1 MSSFTRN
8 ESLQQEN
15 EPQEPSYPSWQD
27 TNYLQPGEF
36 TPSRSDDDP
45 VELRTVLLLRA
56 IENEIIPRLML
67 AHRHPHECLTEPV
80 LSAAKVGPEDVTAFT
95 RLVLAPDESLA
106 RSCIDLM
113 RTRGL
118 SVEAIYMDLLAPVAR
133 HLGELWEQDL
143 CDFTDVTMGLGRLQ
157 QILRELSGGLA
168 EGSVQ
173 TREGRRILLLPCP
186 GEQHTFGLVMVGEFF
201 RRAGWDVSGGP
212 TEIRLD
218 VSSLVQGERFDVVGL
233 SLAGD
238 THLAELSQC
247 IRAVRQRS
255 LNPDVVILVGGPA
268 FLIHP
273 EYVEQVQADAVAT
286 DGRLAPGM
294 ADELVARARHLS
306 SGRTRAA
313 S

>member
-8 ESLQQEN
+8 ESLQQES

-27 TNYLQPGEF
+27 TSYLQPGELS
-36 TPSRSDDDP
+36 PSRLDDDP

-67 AHRHPHECLTEPV
+67 AHRNPHECLTQPV
-80 LSAAKVGPEDVTAFT
+80 LTAAKVGPEDVTTFS

-106 RSCIDLM
+106 RSCIELM
-113 RTRGL
+113 RTRGI
-118 SVEAIYMDLLAPVAR
+118 SIEAIYVDLLAPVAR

-168 EGSVQ
+168 EGGVQ
-173 TREGRRILLLPCP
+173 FHNGRRILLLPCP

-212 TEIRLD
+212 AEVRLD
-218 VSSLVQGERFDVVGL
+218 AASLVQGERFDVVGL

-238 THLAELSQC
+238 THLVELGQC

-255 LNPDVVILVGGPA
+255 LNPDLVILVGGPA
-268 FLIHP
+268 FLTHP
-273 EYVEQVQADAVAT
+273 EYLDQVQADAVAV
-286 DGRLAPGM
+286 DGRLAPGI
-294 ADELVARARHLS
+294 ADELVARAQHSRL
-306 SGRTRAA
+306 GQARATN
-313 S
+313 